1 MWSVSVG
8 ELSRNTRHCLAQVRA
23 GKDLEITEHGG
34 TIVVVR
40 PAHGQEPPRIRP
52 RIGGHRSERPLTAE
66 EIDVE
71 LARGLG
77 ER

>member
-23 GKDLEITEHGG
+23 GKDLEVTEHGKA
-34 TIVVVR
+34 IAVVR
-40 PAHGQEPPRIRP
+40 PAHEQEPPRIRP
-52 RIGGHRSERPLTAE
+52 RIGGYRSERPLTAE
-66 EIDVE
+66 EIDAE
-71 LARGLG
+71 LAHGLG

>member
-8 ELSRNTRHCLAQVRA
+8 EFSRNTRHHLAQVRA
-23 GKDLEITEHGG
+23 GGHLEITEHGRA
-34 TIVVVR
+34 IALVR
-40 PAHGQEPPRIRP
+40 PTHEQKRPRIRP
-52 RIGGHRSERPLTAE
+52 RIGGYRSERPLTAE
-66 EIDVE
+66 EVDVE